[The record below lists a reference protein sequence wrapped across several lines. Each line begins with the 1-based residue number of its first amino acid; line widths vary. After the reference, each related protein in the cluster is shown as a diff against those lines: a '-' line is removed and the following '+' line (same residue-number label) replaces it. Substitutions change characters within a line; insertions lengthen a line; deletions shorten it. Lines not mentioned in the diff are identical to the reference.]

1 MPLQFCASRT
11 GRAGFRRSALLRAA
25 LSCAAVPLLV
35 AGCAARPEA
44 ATAASAERKAFGGE
58 RVAFGGSLGG
68 QSVNQDVGR
77 CQNVPALDTDPLL
90 ADFEQDSIF
99 LRPVP
104 QRYGVW
110 YMSNDGSPEGK
121 QAPDTYADE
130 RGGYG
135 GSNYA
140 VRYRVEGFSEWG
152 AVLGFLLRYTPADGI
167 KCPFNAAAFDGL
179 AFMARGKGRVR
190 VNLGTPETTPS
201 EQEGRCQKGC
211 WDSHGAFVFL
221 TDEWTEQRLPWSA
234 FAQQGWGSIAR
245 LDVKELLAVNFAIGR
260 ADQPAEVWLDDVRFI
275 QHGAPST
282 VVAPPKAHE

>member
-1 MPLQFCASRT
+1 MFWRMPLQFWASRT
-11 GRAGFRRSALLRAA
+11 GRVGCRRSALFRAA
-25 LSCAAVPLLV
+25 LAALI
-35 AGCAARPEA
+35 AGCTPRPD
-44 ATAASAERKAFGGE
+44 TAPVVSAQQKPFGGE
-58 RVAFGGSLGG
+58 RAEFGGSPGA
-68 QSVNQDVGR
+68 QPVDQNVGR
-77 CQNVPALDTDPLL
+77 CQNVPGLDADPLL

-121 QAPDTYADE
+121 QVPESYVGE

-140 VRYRVEGFSEWG
+140 VHYRVEGFSEWG

-234 FAQQGWGSIAR
+234 FAQQGWGTTAR
-245 LDVKELLAVNFAIGR
+245 LDVKELLAINFAIGR
-260 ADQPAEVWLDDVRFI
+260 GDQPADVWLDDVRFI
-275 QHGAPST
+275 QRGPTATP
-282 VVAPPKAHE
+282 VAPPKAHE